1 MAKRQKVRYEFY
13 SYETGPTG
21 TFNVTLTL
29 DKPASVRFILTGR
42 GLLQSDFCTINNLYN
57 LQPIFLTTPGPD
69 RIFPSEL
76 ILQNQINEIDVTD
89 YQIRI
94 QNATNTVTLKIVAKY
109 YID

>member
-1 MAKRQKVRYEFY
+1 MAKKQKVRYEFY

-21 TFNVTLTL
+21 TFNVTLTIE
-29 DKPASVRFILTGR
+29 KPASIRFILTGTA
-42 GLLQSDFCTINNLYN
+42 LLASDFCTINNLYN
-57 LQPIFLTTPGPD
+57 LQPININVPGPP

-76 ILQNQINEIDVTD
+76 ILQNQINEIDITD

-94 QNATNTVTLKIVAKY
+94 QNATNTVTLKVVAKY

>member
-1 MAKRQKVRYEFY
+1 MKKRQKVRYEFY
-13 SYETGPTG
+13 SYETSVSGN
-21 TFNVTLTL
+21 FNVTLTL
-29 DKPASVRFILTGR
+29 NNPASVKFILTGI
-42 GLLQSDFCTINNLYN
+42 GTLTSDFCTINNLYN
-57 LQPIFLTTPGPD
+57 LQPIFLVTPGPP

-94 QNATNTVTLKIVAKY
+94 QNATNTVVLKVVVKY